1 MRIGMLRGNAVSTG
15 RKRAFLVALVGLAAT
30 LVGPGTSVSNT
41 GNSTVPVANAGL
53 DRTVA
58 VGAQVTLDG
67 GGSSD
72 PDGDELIYAWQ
83 LVSVPEGSG
92 AVLSGPT
99 LVKPSFEADLPGS
112 YIAELDVDNGTN
124 GSAPDRVIVSTV
136 DSAPVADAGADRT
149 VSPGD
154 LVQLEGGSS
163 FDVDGDALGFSW
175 SLIAAPDGSTAALSA
190 STAVTPTF
198 VADLPGTYEAELVV
212 DDGILWSAANTV
224 LVSTENSRPVAD
236 AGPDQSA
243 QVGQRVQLDG
253 SGSSDADGD
262 SLRLTWALIARPM
275 GSTAHFVPG
284 NRSVLRPT
292 LTPDVAGLYVAQLVA
307 DDGMAVSLPDSV
319 PIWGTD
325 E

>member
-1 MRIGMLRGNAVSTG
+1 MLSIG
-15 RKRAFLVALVGLAAT
+15 RKRLFLVALVGLAAAF
-30 LVGPGTSVSNT
+30 VGPRTSVSIAQD
-41 GNSTVPVANAGL
+41 STSSIADAGL

-67 GGSSD
+67 SGSSD
-72 PDGDELIYAWQ
+72 SRGAKLTYAWE
-83 LVSVPEGSG
+83 LVSVPRGSG

-99 LVKPSFEADLPGS
+99 RVKPSFEADLPGR
-112 YIAELDVDNGTN
+112 YIAQLVVDDKTE
-124 GSAPDRVIVSTV
+124 GSAPDQVVVST
-136 DSAPVADAGADRT
+136 DNSAPVADAGADRT

-253 SGSSDADGD
+253 SGSTDADGD
-262 SLRLTWALIARPM
+262 SLRLTARTPA
-275 GSTAHFVPG
+275 SPRVP
-284 NRSVLRPT
+284 SSPTVDTIT
-292 LTPDVAGLYVAQLVA
+292 LTG
-307 DDGMAVSLPDSV
+307 GCK
-319 PIWGTD
+319 
-325 E
+325 